1 MKKVSI
7 VLLEE
12 YEKVLIY
19 SIKFE
24 HNEHTEFENF
34 LSKYKD
40 IYSKDIGIIMARIDK
55 IIQDGVFDRHFR
67 YAGKYKDKVFEL
79 PNNIETSKLRLY
91 CIAYS
96 PSIIILGNGGLKKS
110 RTYNDDSELN
120 GYVEILQEVDKKIGL
135 EKKKNNSFKDDDI
148 LEDLTFTL
156 K

>member
-1 MKKVSI
+1 VNICEKSI
-7 VLLEE
+7 
-12 YEKVLIY
+12 
-19 SIKFE
+19 
-24 HNEHTEFENF
+24 N
-34 LSKYKD
+34 
-40 IYSKDIGIIMARIDK
+40 
-55 IIQDGVFDRHFR
+55 
-67 YAGKYKDKVFEL
+67 
-79 PNNIETSKLRLY
+79 

-110 RTYNDDSELN
+110 RTYNDDAELN